1 MNERKV
7 LMLLAWGM
15 FLLLII
21 AIWNGRI
28 LKTTVLIQ
36 AGHVGRITG
45 NIGSI
50 HNGLV
55 ESEWNERVAIRVE
68 EILKKNDILV
78 TRVGAKIPKANA
90 VIAIAIHFDG
100 SETACLTGASIGHDA
115 SVGSKLL
122 AKNWRL
128 EYEKF
133 FPFKWHSDNFT
144 KNLSE
149 YYGFS
154 KVNTSKGFL
163 VLELGEITCK
173 KQTDWLEPR
182 LGEVAAKIAY
192 FIIKEL
198 DNDKKNTTN
207 T

>member
-1 MNERKV
+1 
-7 LMLLAWGM
+7 M
-15 FLLLII
+15 FALLII
-21 AIWNGRI
+21 AIWNARG
-28 LKTTVLIQ
+28 LHTTVLIQ
-36 AGHVGRITG
+36 AGHVGRTTG

-55 ESEWNERVAIRVE
+55 ESKWNERVAIRVE
-68 EILKKNDILV
+68 DILKKKGIIVD
-78 TRVGAKIPKANA
+78 RVGANIPTTTAQIA
-90 VIAIAIHFDG
+90 VAIHFDG
-100 SETACLTGASIGHDA
+100 SETACLTGASIGHDGSKA
-115 SVGSKLL
+115 SKLL
-122 AKNWRL
+122 AKRWRK
-128 EYEKF
+128 EYGSF

-144 KNLSE
+144 KNLSN

-154 KVNTSKGFL
+154 KVTATKGFL

-198 DNDKKNTTN
+198 KR
-207 T
+207 

>member
-1 MNERKV
+1 MF
-7 LMLLAWGM
+7 LAWGM

-50 HNGLV
+50 HNGLK
-55 ESEWNERVAIRVE
+55 ESEWNERIAIRVE
-68 EILKKNDILV
+68 DVLKKKGIIVD
-78 TRVGAKIPKANA
+78 RVGARIPTTDA
-90 VIAIAIHFDG
+90 VIAVAIHFDG
-100 SETACLTGASIGHDA
+100 SETACLTGASIGHDG
-115 SVGSKLL
+115 SKGSKLL
-122 AKNWRL
+122 AKNWRK
-128 EYEKF
+128 EYGSF
-133 FPFKWHSDNFT
+133 FPFKWHRDNFT
-144 KNLSE
+144 KNLSD

-154 KVNTSKGFL
+154 KVTTSKGFL
-163 VLELGEITCK
+163 VMELGEITCE
-173 KQTDWLEPR
+173 KQTAWLEPR

-198 DNDKKNTTN
+198 KR
-207 T
+207 